1 MQGPE
6 DDAGLAG
13 KVALISGGGAAGD
26 GIGNGR
32 AAAILLARAGAK
44 VLVADRDLKL
54 AERTVE
60 MIAAEGTSRGGGI
73 VGRPAFRG
81 FSGILFATG
90 LCFDRDFAGADMGRC
105 LRRFRLRGDRENG
118 DFGLPSA
125 RGVTAVSR
133 AGPASEEGARA
144 AGLGRL
150 VDAPAEAGRLTLRA
164 CMRVTPASFRRLRRP
179 RLLLGRGFGAD
190 GAWEDIFCSSTS
202 ICSQAF
208 VCASA

>member
-1 MQGPE
+1 MPVQSVARPSDWVGACSRLLSRRPMRNVRRQGTSCCLCNSRTEVVYEGSRPRRPRR
-6 DDAGLAG
+6 APA
-13 KVALISGGGAAGD
+13 VC
-26 GIGNGR
+26 GR
-32 AAAILLARAGAK
+32 A
-44 VLVADRDLKL
+44 
-54 AERTVE
+54 
-60 MIAAEGTSRGGGI
+60 GTSTGGGI